1 MPTSPRAKDILMT
14 QSDWKS
20 VHTETKANFRCSVI
34 AYKVSGK
41 TRVSPP
47 DNMNRVDASWKC
59 FPVSQ
64 TVFTK
69 YVRKQWKSFT
79 NLICYIIWCI
89 LTELKRWWIFWLL
102 RVERSQKKIKISHQ
116 YSSCILQFNKMPLIF
131 PLQWQA
137 VLVKLFLGF
146 LSTCSSL
153 IPGRKI

>member
-102 RVERSQKKIKISHQ
+102 RVEKSQRKSKLVTKIVPVFF
-116 YSSCILQFNKMPLIF
+116 SSTRCHSFFRCND
-131 PLQWQA
+131 
-137 VLVKLFLGF
+137 KLSL
-146 LSTCSSL
+146 LNSSWVSSQRA
-153 IPGRKI
+153 PH